1 MRDSDSRF
9 HSSFSAP
16 NLVHRR
22 IRLKFCT
29 AAGKY
34 FTREVGVQGGK
45 RERERERES
54 GGEGG
59 DPAEKFRCS
68 GAPTSFPMSA
78 TSEVSLSHEY
88 ASRCLKLAFLV
99 YFGLSFSFGNRC
111 RFF

>member
-34 FTREVGVQGGK
+34 FPREVGVQGGK
-45 RERERERES
+45 RERER
-54 GGEGG
+54 GGGKGG

-68 GAPTSFPMSA
+68 RAPTSFPMSA

-99 YFGLSFSFGNRC
+99 YFRLSFAFGNRC
-111 RFF
+111 CFF

>member
-1 MRDSDSRF
+1 VRDSDSRF

-34 FTREVGVQGGK
+34 FPREVGVQGGK
-45 RERERERES
+45 RERER
-54 GGEGG
+54 GGGG
-59 DPAEKFRCS
+59 RGGPGSR
-68 GAPTSFPMSA
+68 APTSFPMSA

-111 RFF
+111 CFF